1 MFLHIAGALIEHL
14 LKGIAQLRHWYINQ
28 NEKSNKYK
36 SPHESIYQS
45 LSGVLPSWANFCLY
59 PA

>member
-1 MFLHIAGALIEHL
+1 MMKHFLE
-14 LKGIAQLRHWYINQ
+14 GITQYINQ

-45 LSGVLPSWANFCLY
+45 LSGALPSWANFCLY